1 MPEAAART
9 MNHAIRI
16 FLTAVLCGLAGC
28 AVQRPPA
35 MAVAETPPQWYAPLP
50 HGGSGG
56 GLTAWWQQ
64 LGDPVLAQL
73 VAAAQTASPTM
84 SAARARIEEAR
95 ASRTITRAGLLPSAD
110 ATGSIRRGN
119 TQPPLPLATIAQ
131 AGVQASW
138 EIDLFGANS
147 DTARAAQARLEGA
160 QAGWHQA
167 RIAVAAETATS
178 YVALRACEEQVKVA
192 QGDAGSRAETARLAQ
207 LSTRAGFTAPADA
220 ALARASAADA
230 ARRATQQRAQCD
242 VAMKGLVALTATPEA
257 RLRELLASP
266 WAQPSDSA
274 LPPVPS
280 LPAALLVQ
288 RPDVYG
294 AEREVAAASADVGST
309 QAQRYPRLSL
319 AGSIAAGAIRMG
331 GVDTSLPTWSIG
343 PLSLSLP
350 LFDGGRRAANVEAAR
365 ARYEDAVVQYTGQVR
380 QAVRE
385 VEEALVQLDSAR
397 ARRADA
403 QAAFEGYAA
412 SLRATEARYRSGLGS
427 LLELEE
433 SRRTALAAQTALIS
447 LQQERLAA
455 WVTLYRSVG
464 GGWTAP
470 GALAAAGS

>member
-1 MPEAAART
+1 
-9 MNHAIRI
+9 MNHVFRI
-16 FLTAVLCGLAGC
+16 ALTAALCGLAGC

-35 MAVAETPPQWYAPLP
+35 AAVAEAPPQWYAPLP
-50 HGGSGG
+50 HAGSIGS
-56 GLTAWWQQ
+56 LTAWWEQ
-64 LGDPVLAQL
+64 LGDPLLTEL
-73 VAAAQTASPTM
+73 VAAAQTASPTV

-95 ASRTITRAGLLPSAD
+95 ATRTAARAALLPSAD
-110 ATGSIRRGN
+110 ATASVRRGN

-138 EIDLFGANS
+138 EIDLFGVNS
-147 DTARAAQARLEGA
+147 DTARAAQARFEGA

-167 RIAVAAETATS
+167 RVAVAAETATS
-178 YVALRACEEQVKVA
+178 YVGLRACQEQVTVA
-192 QGDAGSRAETARLAQ
+192 QRDAASRAETARLAQ
-207 LSTRAGFTAPADA
+207 LSTNAGFTAPADA

-230 ARRATQQRAQCD
+230 ARRATQQRAQCE
-242 VAMKGLVALTATPEA
+242 VALMGLVALTAIPEP
-257 RLRELLASP
+257 RLRERLASP
-266 WAQPSDSA
+266 WAAPADSA
-274 LPPVPS
+274 IPPVPS

-288 RPDVYG
+288 RPDVYRV
-294 AEREVAAASADVGST
+294 EREVAAASAEVGSA

-343 PLSLSLP
+343 PLSVSLP
-350 LFDGGRRAANVEAAR
+350 LFDAGRRAANVEAAR
-365 ARYEDAVVQYTGQVR
+365 ARYADAVVQYTGQVR

-403 QAAFEGYAA
+403 QAAYEGYAA

-427 LLELEE
+427 LLELED
-433 SRRTALAAQTALIS
+433 SRRTALAAETALIT

-455 WVTLYRSVG
+455 WITLYRAVG
-464 GGWTAP
+464 GGWTAADGP
-470 GALAAAGS
+470 LAAAGS